1 MLQRPADAPVSVEHS
16 CRRAQQR
23 VIPPAAGA
31 ARSVYA
37 PETHSI
43 DSQSIDQDLIGNARG
58 AFLEGVEQN
67 LRWTRLPLA
76 GRGVEDLWVLQRA
89 DGVRQFLVD
98 AQRGLDA
105 GGLSTGVHW
114 EIVRAAALAARASV
128 PAHGLTASG
137 LDNSG
142 ELDYRDPP
150 ARRILVPDPP

>member
-1 MLQRPADAPVSVEHS
+1 MIRAVLQRPADAPVPVEHS

-37 PETHSI
+37 PET
-43 DSQSIDQDLIGNARG
+43 QSIDQVLIGNARG

-67 LRWTRLPLA
+67 LRSTRLPLA
-76 GRGVEDLWVLQRA
+76 SRGVEDLRILQRA
-89 DGVRQFLVD
+89 DGARQLLVD
-98 AQRGLDA
+98 AQRRLDA

-128 PAHGLTASG
+128 PAHGLTAWG
-137 LDNSG
+137 LDDSG